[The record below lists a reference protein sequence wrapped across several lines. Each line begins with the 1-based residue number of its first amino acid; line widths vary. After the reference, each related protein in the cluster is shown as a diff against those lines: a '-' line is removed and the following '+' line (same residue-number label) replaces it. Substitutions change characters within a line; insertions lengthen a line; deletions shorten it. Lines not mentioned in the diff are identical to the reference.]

1 MNHNHEVLFVIF
13 GVSGDLAKRKLLPA
27 LYRLVGQPGMAEE
40 FKIIGISRQ
49 VEFGVDDLV
58 QNVLPFIDEPDELRL
73 NNLFSRVE
81 IIHNP
86 LKTTDDL
93 VSLRTSL
100 EDHSKAL
107 GSDVAR
113 VYYLS
118 IPPSAFPDLIS
129 KMGDTGHNEPFY
141 NESERPRVLVEKPFG
156 FDTGSALELI
166 NAANQ
171 HFGEKQIYRIDHYL
185 AKETAQNL
193 LAFRFK
199 NALFESSWNSRHI
212 SQIKIATHETIDIEG
227 RATFYEQTG
236 ALRDIIQSHHMQLLG
251 LVMMAQP
258 ETLDSTGI
266 HAAKLEFLKSIKPIS
281 KNDVSS
287 QAVRAQYDGYR
298 QSVGNTKS
306 NVETYAK
313 LQLQSTAEQWQGT
326 DIILETGKG
335 LDEKS
340 THIEVTFKPYA
351 EDANPNT
358 LIFRL
363 APTEGITLQLQ
374 AKYPGLT
381 DATETVAMEFDYEKA
396 FNDSTAEAYE
406 RVIADAFRGDQTLFA
421 SSEEVMVSWKIVQNV
436 INAWSKDCDGLRFY
450 GLGSS
455 AQEIL

>member
-1 MNHNHEVLFVIF
+1 
-13 GVSGDLAKRKLLPA
+13 
-27 LYRLVGQPGMAEE
+27 
-40 FKIIGISRQ
+40 
-49 VEFGVDDLV
+49 
-58 QNVLPFIDEPDELRL
+58 
-73 NNLFSRVE
+73 
-81 IIHNP
+81 
-86 LKTTDDL
+86 
-93 VSLRTSL
+93 
-100 EDHSKAL
+100 
-107 GSDVAR
+107 
-113 VYYLS
+113 
-118 IPPSAFPDLIS
+118 
-129 KMGDTGHNEPFY
+129 
-141 NESERPRVLVEKPFG
+141 
-156 FDTGSALELI
+156 
-166 NAANQ
+166 
-171 HFGEKQIYRIDHYL
+171 
-185 AKETAQNL
+185 
-193 LAFRFK
+193 
-199 NALFESSWNSRHI
+199 
-212 SQIKIATHETIDIEG
+212 
-227 RATFYEQTG
+227 
-236 ALRDIIQSHHMQLLG
+236 
-251 LVMMAQP
+251 MMAQP

-287 QAVRAQYDGYR
+287 QAVRAQYDNYR